1 MDKTSWIEKYKPT
14 TLNNILGQEYPK
26 KLLQQ
31 IIISKDLPH
40 ILFYGPPG
48 VGKSLMMY
56 CFINQFYHKYI
67 DDMVLVLNIT
77 DERGI
82 KSVRDKIKNFAKK
95 SIAKNI
101 IEEGIDFKLI
111 VLEEAETITSDAQ
124 TSLRRCIEQ
133 YSSITRFFM
142 ICNNI
147 NKIIDPI
154 KSRFCMFY
162 FKPVLLNE
170 SNLLMIKICEEEK
183 LSYDLSCLEKIHKL
197 SKGNIRQLINILKY
211 FYIVYQKIDNES
223 YKDYLKTITI
233 SVDQKLF
240 DEIKD
245 NSNNYILNLAKDF
258 INNGFSVEV
267 LISQIIN
274 FIIDEDYFTENIK
287 SILLNEISNIEHR
300 LNNSSDEFISL
311 LYLLQFINK
320 LLI

>member
-1 MDKTSWIEKYKPT
+1 MNKISWIEKYKPT
-14 TLNNILGQEYPK
+14 TLNDILGQEYPK

-31 IIISKDLPH
+31 ILISKDLPH
-40 ILFYGPPG
+40 ILFHGPPG

-56 CFINQFYHKYI
+56 SFINQFYHKYKN
-67 DDMVLVLNIT
+67 DMVLVLNIT

-101 IEEGIDFKLI
+101 IEQGIDFKLI

-133 YSSITRFFM
+133 YSNITRFFM

-154 KSRFCMFY
+154 KSRFCIFY
-162 FKPVLLNE
+162 FGPILLNE
-170 SNLLMIKICEEEK
+170 ANLLMIRICQEEN
-183 LSYDLSCLEKIHKL
+183 LLYDSISLEKIHKI
-197 SKGNIRQLINILKY
+197 SKGNIRQLINIMKY

-223 YKDYLKTITI
+223 YNNYLKTITI
-233 SVDQKLF
+233 SVDQILF
-240 DEIKD
+240 DQIKD
-245 NSNNYILNLAKDF
+245 NKNNYILNLTQDF
-258 INNGFSVEV
+258 INNGFSIEIFI
-267 LISQIIN
+267 LQIIN
-274 FIIDEDYFTENIK
+274 FTINEDYFSDHLK
-287 SILLNEISNIEHR
+287 SKLLNEITNIEHR
-300 LNNSSDEFISL
+300 LNNAADEFINL